1 MEAHRRCR
9 CVGWGVTW
17 FKLTLACVQ
26 TFLNFNNTATSNAQA
41 IQQELP
47 AIFST
52 SDARAVEGLTVTGT
66 LFTALA
72 LASFIVSACAA
83 CVASAR
89 ARHVGAGFG
98 VGAEAHGGESRGRS
112 VGSRPSESS
121 VK

>member
-1 MEAHRRCR
+1 
-9 CVGWGVTW
+9 
-17 FKLTLACVQ
+17 VQ

-89 ARHVGAGFG
+89 A
-98 VGAEAHGGESRGRS
+98 
-112 VGSRPSESS
+112 
-121 VK
+121 